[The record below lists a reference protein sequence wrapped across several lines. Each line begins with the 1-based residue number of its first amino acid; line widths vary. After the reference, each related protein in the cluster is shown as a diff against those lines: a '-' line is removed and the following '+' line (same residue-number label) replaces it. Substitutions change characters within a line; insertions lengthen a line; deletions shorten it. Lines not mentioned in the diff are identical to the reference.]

1 VGDFK
6 DWQSTP
12 YKPDPPAIK
21 EVAEQESRR
30 RSIGVM
36 LFSVVLIVAA
46 AAWAIWTVV
55 NP

>member
-1 VGDFK
+1 MGDFK

-12 YKPDPPAIK
+12 YKPAPAIK

-36 LFSVVLIVAA
+36 LFGVLLVVAA